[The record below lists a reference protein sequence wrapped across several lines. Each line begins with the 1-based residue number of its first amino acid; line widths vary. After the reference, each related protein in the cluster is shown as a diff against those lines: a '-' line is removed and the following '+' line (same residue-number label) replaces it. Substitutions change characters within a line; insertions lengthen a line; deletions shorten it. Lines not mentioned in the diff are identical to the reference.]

1 MKQALAILRFLRDCD
16 ERGERAALVT
26 LTDVTG
32 SAARAPGEHMA
43 VAESGRSL
51 GSFSGGCVEAAVIA
65 EAQEALAEGRARHVR
80 YGDGSRYIDIR
91 LPCGGGIDLLFT
103 PAPDRRQIDRAI
115 AVLEGREPVTLH
127 LWLDGTV
134 VAARSRAG
142 DRTLWRDTIF
152 SVRHDPVLR
161 LVVMGHGAEP
171 TALLDIA
178 RAYGADVML
187 LSPQD
192 SLVEDAREKGMSA
205 DLLRFVGRVDE
216 LVIDPWTAVV
226 TLFHDHD
233 WETPLLPQVL
243 KHRPFFIGA
252 MGSMTTHV
260 ERQRRLLEA
269 GAERD
274 DIARVVGPVGLIKAT
289 RDPQTLA
296 LSIMAQVVQAYEATT
311 AFDKPRPDRW
321 AMSHPHG
328 FIEHHARSKRH
339 GDALQS
345 STIVDVDQ
353 TVIAD
358 ARYASKE
365 DEAHAPHI

>member
-1 MKQALAILRFLRDCD
+1 MKQALAILHFLRDCA

-65 EAQEALAEGRARHVR
+65 EAQEVLADGRARHVR

-103 PAPDRRQIDRAI
+103 PVPDRRQIDCAI
-115 AVLEGREPVTLH
+115 AVLERREPLTLR
-127 LWLDGTV
+127 LAQDGDL
-134 VAARSRAG
+134 VAARSDES
-142 DRTLWRDTIF
+142 DRTQWRDTAFI
-152 SVRHDPVLR
+152 VRHDPVLR

-171 TALLDIA
+171 GAMLDIA

-187 LSPQD
+187 WSPQG
-192 SLVEDAREKGMSA
+192 SLVEEAREKGMSA
-205 DLLRFVGRVDE
+205 EPLRFVGRVDG
-216 LVIDPWTAVV
+216 LVVDFWTGVV

-233 WETPLLPQVL
+233 WETPLLLQVL
-243 KHRPFFIGA
+243 EQRPFFVGA
-252 MGSMTTHV
+252 MGSMRTHL
-260 ERQRRLLEA
+260 ERERRLLDA
-269 GAERD
+269 GAD
-274 DIARVVGPVGLIKAT
+274 PGDIARIVGPVGLIKAT

-296 LSIMAQVVQAYEATT
+296 LSIMAQVVQSYEATT
-311 AFDKPRPDRW
+311 
-321 AMSHPHG
+321 MSHPHG
-328 FIEHHARSKRH
+328 FIEQHARSER
-339 GDALQS
+339 GGGALQS

-353 TVIAD
+353 TVTAD
-358 ARYASKE
+358 ARYGSKE
-365 DEAHAPHI
+365 DEAHAQHI

>member
-1 MKQALAILRFLRDCD
+1 MKQPLAILRFLRDCD
-16 ERGERAALVT
+16 DRGERAALVT

-127 LWLDGTV
+127 LSIDGAI
-134 VAARSRAG
+134 VAARSRDG

-171 TALLDIA
+171 TAMLDIA
-178 RAYGADVML
+178 GAYGADATL
-187 LSPQD
+187 LSPQA
-192 SLVEDAREKGMSA
+192 SLVEDARRRGLSA
-205 DLLRFVGRVDE
+205 DLLRFVGRADG
-216 LVIDPWTAVV
+216 LAIDPWTAVV

-233 WETPLLPQVL
+233 WETPLLLQVL
-243 KHRPFFIGA
+243 EQRPFFIGA
-252 MGSMTTHV
+252 MGSMKTHV

-274 DIARVVGPVGLIKAT
+274 DIVRVVGPVGLIKAT

-311 AFDKPRPDRW
+311 ALEKPRPESW

-328 FIEHHARSKRH
+328 FIEQHARSKRH
-339 GDALQS
+339 GDALKS
-345 STIVDVDQ
+345 ETIVDVDQ
-353 TVIAD
+353 TVTAD
-358 ARYASKE
+358 ARYGSKE
-365 DEAHAPHI
+365 DDAHAQHI

>member
-103 PAPDRRQIDRAI
+103 PASDRRQIDCAI
-115 AVLEGREPVTLH
+115 AVLEGREPITLH
-127 LWLDGTV
+127 LSLDGAIG
-134 VAARSRAG
+134 AARSRDS
-142 DRTLWRDTIF
+142 DRTLWRKKVF

-171 TALLDIA
+171 AAMLDIA
-178 RAYGADVML
+178 CAYGADVML
-187 LSPQD
+187 LSPQA
-192 SLVEDAREKGMSA
+192 SLVEDARRKGLSA
-205 DLLRFVGRVDE
+205 DLLRFVGRADG
-216 LVIDPWTAVV
+216 LAIDPWTAVV

-233 WETPLLPQVL
+233 WETPLLLQVL
-243 KHRPFFIGA
+243 EHRPFFIGA
-252 MGSMTTHV
+252 MGSMKTHL
-260 ERQRRLLEA
+260 ERQRRLQVA
-269 GAERD
+269 GGTPD
-274 DIARVVGPVGLIKAT
+274 DIARIVGPVGLIKAT

-311 AFDKPRPDRW
+311 ALEKPRPDRW
-321 AMSHPHG
+321 VMSHPHG
-328 FIEHHARSKRH
+328 LIEHHARSKR
-339 GDALQS
+339 DSRALLS

-353 TVIAD
+353 TVTAD
-358 ARYASKE
+358 ARYRSKE
-365 DEAHAPHI
+365 DEAHAQHF

>member
-1 MKQALAILRFLRDCD
+1 MKQALAILHFLRDCA

-65 EAQEALAEGRARHVR
+65 EAQEVLAEGCARHVR

-103 PAPDRRQIDRAI
+103 PTPDRRQIDCAI
-115 AVLEGREPVTLH
+115 AVLERREPLTLQ
-127 LWLDGTV
+127 LTQDGDL
-134 VAARSRAG
+134 VAARS
-142 DRTLWRDTIF
+142 DVDHCTQWRDTAFI
-152 SVRHDPVLR
+152 VRHDPVLR

-171 TALLDIA
+171 AAMLDIA
-178 RAYGADVML
+178 RAYGAEVML
-187 LSPQD
+187 LSPQN

-205 DLLRFVGRVDE
+205 ALLRFVGRVDG
-216 LVIDPWTAVV
+216 LVIDPWTAVI

-233 WETPLLPQVL
+233 WETPLLLQVMEQL
-243 KHRPFFIGA
+243 PFFVGA
-252 MGSMTTHV
+252 MGSLRTHL

-269 GAERD
+269 GAIPD

-296 LSIMAQVVQAYEATT
+296 LSIMAQVVQAYEAAT
-311 AFDKPRPDRW
+311 AFNIPRP
-321 AMSHPHG
+321 APSTMSHPHG
-328 FIEHHARSKRH
+328 FIEQHARSER
-339 GDALQS
+339 GGGALQS
-345 STIVDVDQ
+345 STIVDVNQ
-353 TVIAD
+353 TLTAD
-358 ARYASKE
+358 ARFDRKE
-365 DEAHAPHI
+365 DQAHAQRI

>member
-65 EAQEALAEGRARHVR
+65 EAQEALAEGPARHVR

-134 VAARSRAG
+134 VAARSRAD

-152 SVRHDPVLR
+152 SVCHDPVLR

-171 TALLDIA
+171 TAMLDIA
-178 RAYGADVML
+178 RAYGADVTL
-187 LSPQD
+187 LSPQA
-192 SLVEDAREKGMSA
+192 SLVGDARRKKMLAEH
-205 DLLRFVGRVDE
+205 LRFVGRVDE

-226 TLFHDHD
+226 TLFHNHD
-233 WETPLLPQVL
+233 WETPLLLQVL
-243 KHRPFFIGA
+243 EHRPFFIGA

-296 LSIMAQVVQAYEATT
+296 LSIMAQVVQAYEATM
-311 AFDKPRPDRW
+311 ALEKPRPDRW

-328 FIEHHARSKRH
+328 FIEHHSRSKRH

-345 STIVDVDQ
+345 ETIVDVDQ
-353 TVIAD
+353 TVTAD
-358 ARYASKE
+358 ARYGSKR
-365 DEAHAPHI
+365 DEAHAQHI

>member
-32 SAARAPGEHMA
+32 SAARSPGEHMA
-43 VAESGRSL
+43 VAENGRSL
-51 GSFSGGCVEAAVIA
+51 GSFSGGCVKAAVIA
-65 EAQEALAEGRARHVR
+65 EAQDALAEGRARHVR

-115 AVLEGREPVTLH
+115 VVLERRAPVTLH
-127 LWLDGTV
+127 LSLDGTT
-134 VAARSRAG
+134 VAAGSRDG
-142 DRTLWRDTIF
+142 DRTRWRDTIF

-171 TALLDIA
+171 AAMLDIA
-178 RAYGADVML
+178 CAYGADVRL
-187 LSPQD
+187 LSPQA
-192 SLVEDAREKGMSA
+192 SLVEDTRRKGLSA
-205 DLLRFVGRVDE
+205 GLLRFVGRADG
-216 LVIDPWTAVV
+216 LALDAWTAVV

-233 WETPLLPQVL
+233 WETPLLLQVL
-243 KHRPFFIGA
+243 EQRPFFVGA
-252 MGSMTTHV
+252 MGSMKTHV
-260 ERQRRLLEA
+260 ERQRRLKVA
-269 GAERD
+269 GGTPDE
-274 DIARVVGPVGLIKAT
+274 IAPVVGPVGLIKAT

-311 AFDKPRPDRW
+311 AFEKPRPEHW
-321 AMSHPHG
+321 AMSRPHG
-328 FIEHHARSKRH
+328 LIEHHARSKR
-339 GDALQS
+339 DSRALQS

-353 TVIAD
+353 TVTAD
-358 ARYASKE
+358 ARYGSKE
-365 DEAHAPHI
+365 DDAHAQHI